1 MSLWCCGRERC
12 ALRLYI
18 RAFFC
23 SLFAGSWATSILVS
37 SPARAQSQP
46 GQWLPEITVSN
57 PSRRA
62 AEPVARP
69 SPGPTAQQGGS
80 GSTQGAGT
88 GNNPVP
94 ESASEGVVSGTEINA
109 IPISRPAEILENVP
123 GLVITQ
129 HSGEGKANQYFLR
142 GFNLDHGTDLAIWL
156 DGMPINM
163 RTHGHGQGYADL
175 NFLIPELVGS
185 MFFRK
190 GPYYADEGDF
200 SSAGAVHLNLLDKLP
215 KNLIQGTYGSFG
227 YWRGLSI
234 NSTPVG
240 PGNLL
245 TAFELNRYDGPWDVP
260 DRIRKYN
267 GVARYSQG
275 TNADG
280 FSVTAMAYQNHW
292 TSTDQVPQRAIDQNL
307 ITRYGTL
314 NPTDGGEASRQSL
327 SMRWSSLNPYGAT
340 RLEAYAIHSTLKL
353 YNDFTYFLDNPTY
366 GDQFSQSDRRTLA
379 GGQLSH
385 VFKGSIGGVR
395 TDTKIGLQTRYDDI
409 DVALGKTYQRTP
421 LSTVRDDR
429 VGEGSVSA
437 FAENTAFW
445 TPWFRSVLGY
455 RVDWFRASVDSDLAA
470 NSGKSSASMGSPKA
484 SLIFGPVTGT
494 ELFLNAGTG
503 LHSNDARGTTIT
515 IDPVTGDPLSRA
527 PLLVRSKGAEVGLKS
542 KAITNLESSLALF
555 VLDFNSELIFVG
567 DAGTTEASRPS
578 RRVGV
583 EWTNR
588 YKVNSWLAFD
598 ADLAVTRARFKDYDP
613 AGNYIPGAPAVVFTS
628 GVIFGE
634 EFGWFGAMK
643 LRYFG
648 ERPLIE
654 DGSVRS
660 LPSTVV
666 NARLGYKFTNGTR
679 IQLDALNLF
688 NTKTN
693 QIEYYYESQ
702 LAGEPAPV
710 ADRHVHPIEPFQ
722 LRLTLA
728 AQF

>member
-1 MSLWCCGRERC
+1 
-12 ALRLYI
+12 
-18 RAFFC
+18 
-23 SLFAGSWATSILVS
+23 
-37 SPARAQSQP
+37 
-46 GQWLPEITVSN
+46 
-57 PSRRA
+57 
-62 AEPVARP
+62 
-69 SPGPTAQQGGS
+69 
-80 GSTQGAGT
+80 
-88 GNNPVP
+88 
-94 ESASEGVVSGTEINA
+94 
-109 IPISRPAEILENVP
+109 
-123 GLVITQ
+123 
-129 HSGEGKANQYFLR
+129 
-142 GFNLDHGTDLAIWL
+142 
-156 DGMPINM
+156 
-163 RTHGHGQGYADL
+163 
-175 NFLIPELVGS
+175 
-185 MFFRK
+185 
-190 GPYYADEGDF
+190 
-200 SSAGAVHLNLLDKLP
+200 
-215 KNLIQGTYGSFG
+215 
-227 YWRGLSI
+227 
-234 NSTPVG
+234 
-240 PGNLL
+240 
-245 TAFELNRYDGPWDVP
+245 VP

-280 FSVTAMAYQNHW
+280 FSLTAMAYQNRW

-314 NPTDGGEASRQSL
+314 NPTDGGEASRYSL
-327 SMRWSSLNPYGAT
+327 STRWSSLNEFGAT
-340 RLEAYAIHSTLKL
+340 RVEAYAINSSLKL
-353 YNDFTYFLDNPTY
+353 FNDFTYFLEDPVF
-366 GDQFSQSDRRTLA
+366 GDQFNQSDRRTLT
-379 GGQLSH
+379 GGQVSH
-385 VFKGSIGGVR
+385 IFKGNIGGVR
-395 TDTKIGLQTRYDDI
+395 SDTKIGLQTRYDDI

-421 LSTVRDDR
+421 LSTVRSDK
-429 VGEGSVSA
+429 VNEGSLSGYL
-437 FAENTAFW
+437 ENTTYW
-445 TPWFRSVLGY
+445 TNWFRSVLGY
-455 RVDWFRASVDSDLAA
+455 RGDWFGASVDSDNPA
-470 NSGKSSASMGSPKA
+470 NSGKANASMGSPKA
-484 SLIFGPVTGT
+484 SLIFGPFAKT

-503 LHSNDARGTTIT
+503 LHSNDARGATIT
-515 IDPVTGDPLSRA
+515 VDPVTGEPLLKS
-527 PLLVRSKGAEVGLKS
+527 PLLVRSKGAEVGLRT
-542 KAITNLESSLALF
+542 KAIANLDSSLALF
-555 VLDFNSELIFVG
+555 ILDFNSELLFVG

-598 ADLAVTRARFKDYDP
+598 ADLAVTRARFKDDDP

-628 GVIFGE
+628 GVIFGQ

>member
-1 MSLWCCGRERC
+1 MSLLGSGREVRAPRLLAVAFAPP
-12 ALRLYI
+12 ALML
-18 RAFFC
+18 A
-23 SLFAGSWATSILVS
+23 V
-37 SPARAQSQP
+37 SPA
-46 GQWLPEITVSN
+46 LPQAAEPLPPLVVTDTL
-57 PSRRA
+57 RRA
-62 AEPVARP
+62 APAARP
-69 SPGPTAQQGGS
+69 RAAETVQSNTETARDAGPGIAPA
-80 GSTQGAGT
+80 A
-88 GNNPVP
+88 PAD
-94 ESASEGVVSGTEINA
+94 SASEGVISGAEINA
-109 IPISRPAEILENVP
+109 IPMTRPAEILENVP

-185 MFFRK
+185 MLFRK

-200 SSAGAVHLNLLDKLP
+200 SSAGAVHLNLLDRMP
-215 KNLIQGTYGSFG
+215 KNLLLGTYGSFG

-234 NSTPVG
+234 NNTPVG

-245 TAFELNRYDGPWDVP
+245 TAFEINRYDGPWDVP
-260 DRIRKYN
+260 DRVRKYN
-267 GVARYSQG
+267 GVARYSHG

-280 FSVTAMAYQNHW
+280 FTLTAMAYQNRW
-292 TSTDQVPQRAIDQNL
+292 TSTDQVPQRAMDRNWIG
-307 ITRYGTL
+307 RFGSL

-327 SMRWSSLNPYGAT
+327 SMRWSSLNPFGAS

-353 YNDFTYFLDNPTY
+353 YNDFTYFLEDPVF
-366 GDQFSQSDRRTLA
+366 GDQFSQSDRRTLM
-379 GGQLSH
+379 GGQFSH
-385 VFKGSIGGVR
+385 VFRGSLGGTR
-395 TDTKIGLQTRYDDI
+395 TDTKIGLQTRYDNI

-421 LSTVRDDR
+421 LSTVRADQ
-429 VGEGSVSA
+429 VAEASVSA
-437 FAENTAFW
+437 YAENTAYW

-455 RVDWFRASVDSDLAA
+455 RVDWFAASVNSDLPE
-470 NSGKSSASMGSPKA
+470 NSGKSTAAMGSPKA
-484 SLIFGPVTGT
+484 SLIFGPFAGN

-503 LHSNDARGTTIT
+503 LHSNDARGATIA
-515 IDPVTGDPLSRA
+515 IDPVTGDPLAKS
-527 PLLVRSKGAEVGLKS
+527 PLLVRSKGAEVGLRS
-542 KAITNLESSLALF
+542 KTIANLESSLALF
-555 VLDFNSELIFVG
+555 ILDFNSELLFVG

-578 RRVGV
+578 RRVGI

-588 YKVNSWLAFD
+588 YKLNSWLAFD
-598 ADLAVTRARFKDYDP
+598 ADLAVTRARFKDFDP
-613 AGNYIPGAPAVVFTS
+613 AGNYIPGSPAVVFTS
-628 GVIFGE
+628 GVIFGQE
-634 EFGWFGAMK
+634 YGWFGAMK

-654 DGSVRS
+654 DGSVNS

-666 NARLGYKFTNGTR
+666 NARLGYRFANGTR

-688 NTKTN
+688 NTRTN

-702 LAGEPAPV
+702 LRGEEAPV
-710 ADRHVHPIEPFQ
+710 ADRHVHPIEPFA

-728 AQF
+728 AQL